1 MSRLPDG
8 WREMYQWCSV
18 PLPMTPRT
26 AATVG
31 EAESGTKTQHKLSM
45 SERQN
50 QSDQKE
56 VERYAKQKLREIAR
70 DLESAQGAAT
80 IPQLVDEIRQA
91 GAELAHVRNQIKIKQ
106 SDEEIE
112 A

>member
-1 MSRLPDG
+1 MSRTPSGG
-8 WREMYQWCSV
+8 WREVYRWCSV
-18 PLPMTPRT
+18 PLPMTSRS
-26 AATVG
+26 AATAS
-31 EAESGTKTQHKLSM
+31 EASSGAQHKLPM